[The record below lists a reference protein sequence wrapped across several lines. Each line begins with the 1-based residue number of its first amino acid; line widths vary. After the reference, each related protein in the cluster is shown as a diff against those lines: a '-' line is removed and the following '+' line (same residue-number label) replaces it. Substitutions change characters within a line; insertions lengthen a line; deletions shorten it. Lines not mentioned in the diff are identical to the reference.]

1 MTDANSKY
9 LYAELDREAFDH
21 ARLQSPATYAED
33 RAFLNHLKDK
43 DLTKLKPDVIRKLLR
58 VAQTGVETR
67 GRLDKWK
74 AKISLL
80 EWELKEAGHLQ
91 NGLKYP
97 EIFRK
102 ARERIAW
109 VIGEKE
115 ETK

>member
-9 LYAELDREAFDH
+9 LYAELDREAYDY
-21 ARLQSPATYAED
+21 ALLQSPATYAED
-33 RAFLNHLKDK
+33 MAFLNHLKRK
-43 DLTKLKPDVIRKLLR
+43 DITKLKPDELRKLMR
-58 VAQTGVETR
+58 VAKTGVETR

-74 AKISLL
+74 AKISLQD
-80 EWELKEAGHLQ
+80 WELKQVGHLQ

-97 EIFRK
+97 EIFRQ
-102 ARERIAW
+102 ARDRIAW

>member
-1 MTDANSKY
+1 MTDANSRCFY
-9 LYAELDREAFDH
+9 DELDREAYDH
-21 ARLQSPATYAED
+21 ACLQSPATVAED
-33 RAFLNHLKDK
+33 KAFLNHLKGK

-58 VAQTGVETR
+58 VAESGVDTR

-80 EWELKEAGHLQ
+80 EWELKQAGHLQ
-91 NGLKYP
+91 NGLKYS

>member
-9 LYAELDREAFDH
+9 FYEELDKAAYDH
-21 ARLQSPATYAED
+21 MLLQSPDTVAED
-33 RAFLNHLKDK
+33 TAFLNHLKGK

-80 EWELKEAGHLQ
+80 EWELKQAGHLQ

-97 EIFRK
+97 EMFKRV
-102 ARERIAW
+102 RDRIAW
-109 VIGEKE
+109 VLGEKE
-115 ETK
+115 ATK